1 MSPRAKSKPAEAES
15 DIALQDPSVSDKAA
29 ETSTPK
35 ARSPRKTTRKSS
47 TKTSKTAT
55 SKADDVQ
62 DEASPVDTQATDS
75 VNTSNVSQPDVD
87 DADANSDSETS
98 PKKATSKR
106 AGKSPKA
113 SATSRQDDSDDNNQ
127 DSDSNTSNNVGNDI
141 ADRETADTNDD
152 TNEVNAKSNDPES
165 SDAENSD
172 AETRDQDSDDND
184 KGNESGAS
192 GKSNSTRKRR
202 SGSKSRGGSSG
213 GSSGGNGS
221 GSESGRGGR
230 NSKRKSRKARA
241 DNDSDDS
248 DQDDNNS
255 DGSGRRGRNKRR
267 NGQRSQLNYRDLQ
280 TKIIPELHLLA
291 KEVGLEDFRS
301 MSKDDLAL
309 AVLERSAE
317 SDGLK
322 LVSGFLEITS
332 DGYGFLQESMLQND
346 TRSVI
351 VSAGLIK
358 QFKLRT
364 GDHILGKSRL
374 KRENERYGTLIRVEA
389 VNNSDPFLVA
399 KRPRFDDLVPTFP
412 EERIRLE
419 TTQSEVATRVIDLLA
434 PIGRGQRGLIVAPPK
449 AGKTTLLKKVANA
462 VVANEPDIKVI
473 VLLVDERPEEVTD
486 FRESVEGVEVVAST
500 FDEPPTNH
508 IRVAEFVHERARRIV
523 EDGGHV
529 MILLDSITRLA
540 RANNLVTPPTGRTL
554 SGGLDSSALHWP
566 KRFLGAARNIRGGG
580 SLSILAT
587 ALVETGSRMDDV
599 IFEEFKGTGNME
611 LHLSR
616 RLEERR
622 IFPALDILK
631 SGTRREDL
639 LLGEETLA
647 KMWLLRKVISD
658 MDSAEAMDMLLSR
671 LSRTTSNEEFLS
683 TLTQG

>member
-1 MSPRAKSKPAEAES
+1 MSPRAKSKTSDADNTATLDAETEVTMDAES
-15 DIALQDPSVSDKAA
+15 A
-29 ETSTPK
+29 EKTTPK
-35 ARSPRKTTRKSS
+35 RKTTRSSSRKSS
-47 TKTSKTAT
+47 RKSSDSNGDNTNDSVSNEDSGVAASSENTDTSDAAATTDDSTTDSKKRRSSNRRSKRTSK
-55 SKADDVQ
+55 S
-62 DEASPVDTQATDS
+62 DTG
-75 VNTSNVSQPDVD
+75 
-87 DADANSDSETS
+87 NSDSNDD
-98 PKKATSKR
+98 
-106 AGKSPKA
+106 
-113 SATSRQDDSDDNNQ
+113 SATSSEAASSEATSSEAASSDTTSTTAEVTSDDSNKDDDK
-127 DSDSNTSNNVGNDI
+127 DSD
-141 ADRETADTNDD
+141 
-152 TNEVNAKSNDPES
+152 K
-165 SDAENSD
+165 
-172 AETRDQDSDDND
+172 
-184 KGNESGAS
+184 
-192 GKSNSTRKRR
+192 
-202 SGSKSRGGSSG
+202 KSRGKRTSKSDTGDSDADSGSSNRRK
-213 GSSGGNGS
+213 SN
-221 GSESGRGGR
+221 
-230 NSKRKSRKARA
+230 KRKS
-241 DNDSDDS
+241 N
-248 DQDDNNS
+248 Q
-255 DGSGRRGRNKRR
+255 RN
-267 NGQRSQLNYRDLQ
+267 QLNYRDLQ

-291 KEVGLEDFRS
+291 KEVGLEDYRN
-301 MSKDDLAL
+301 MSKDDLAV
-309 AVLERSAE
+309 AILERSAE

-322 LVSGFLEITS
+322 LVSGFLEISS
-332 DGYGFLQESMLQND
+332 DGYGFLQESMLQNN

-364 GDHILGKSRL
+364 GDHILGKSRRP
-374 KRENERYGTLIRVEA
+374 RENERYGTLIRVEA

-419 TTQSEVATRVIDLLA
+419 THQNEVATRVIDLLA

-462 VVANEPDIKVI
+462 VVSNEPDIKVI

-486 FRESVEGVEVVAST
+486 FRESVDGVEVVAST

-587 ALVETGSRMDDV
+587 ALIETGSRMDDV

-671 LSRTTSNEEFLS
+671 LNRTKSNDEFLS
-683 TLTQG
+683 TLAQG

>member
-1 MSPRAKSKPAEAES
+1 MSPRAKSKTSDADNTATLDAETEVTMDAES
-15 DIALQDPSVSDKAA
+15 A
-29 ETSTPK
+29 EKTTPK
-35 ARSPRKTTRKSS
+35 RKTTRSSSRKSS
-47 TKTSKTAT
+47 RKSSDSNGDNTNDSVSNEDSGVAASSENTDTSDAAATTDDSTTDSKKRRSSNRRSKRTSK
-55 SKADDVQ
+55 S
-62 DEASPVDTQATDS
+62 DTG
-75 VNTSNVSQPDVD
+75 
-87 DADANSDSETS
+87 NSDSNDD
-98 PKKATSKR
+98 
-106 AGKSPKA
+106 
-113 SATSRQDDSDDNNQ
+113 SATSSEAASSEAASSEAASSDTTSTTAEVTSDDSNKDDDK
-127 DSDSNTSNNVGNDI
+127 DSD
-141 ADRETADTNDD
+141 
-152 TNEVNAKSNDPES
+152 K
-165 SDAENSD
+165 
-172 AETRDQDSDDND
+172 
-184 KGNESGAS
+184 
-192 GKSNSTRKRR
+192 
-202 SGSKSRGGSSG
+202 KSRGKRTSKSDTGDSDADSGSSNRRK
-213 GSSGGNGS
+213 SN
-221 GSESGRGGR
+221 
-230 NSKRKSRKARA
+230 KRKS
-241 DNDSDDS
+241 N
-248 DQDDNNS
+248 Q
-255 DGSGRRGRNKRR
+255 RN
-267 NGQRSQLNYRDLQ
+267 QLNYRDLQ

-291 KEVGLEDFRS
+291 KEVGLEDYRN
-301 MSKDDLAL
+301 MSKDDLAV
-309 AVLERSAE
+309 AILERSAE

-322 LVSGFLEITS
+322 LVSGFLEISS
-332 DGYGFLQESMLQND
+332 DGYGFLQESMLQNN

-364 GDHILGKSRL
+364 GDHILGKSRRP
-374 KRENERYGTLIRVEA
+374 RENERYGTLIRVEA

-419 TTQSEVATRVIDLLA
+419 THQNEVATRVIDLLA

-462 VVANEPDIKVI
+462 VVSNEPDIKVI

-486 FRESVEGVEVVAST
+486 FRESVDGVEVVAST

-587 ALVETGSRMDDV
+587 ALIETGSRMDDV

-671 LSRTTSNEEFLS
+671 LNRTKSNDEFLS
-683 TLTQG
+683 TLAQGWC

>member
-1 MSPRAKSKPAEAES
+1 MSPRAKSKAAEAEPET
-15 DIALQDPSVSDKAA
+15 ILQDSSALEEATESSP
-29 ETSTPK
+29 PK
-35 ARSPRKTTRKSS
+35 ARSTRKTTRKTSS
-47 TKTSKTAT
+47 KTSKTSSKDDAEASEEAQASSDT
-55 SKADDVQ
+55 SKAEASSDTADDKTASDSKADTPPKKRTRKSTKTAKASSDDDAEEVSAKSSN
-62 DEASPVDTQATDS
+62 DEAG
-75 VNTSNVSQPDVD
+75 NTEAGN
-87 DADANSDSETS
+87 AEASD
-98 PKKATSKR
+98 KKADDTE
-106 AGKSPKA
+106 ADV
-113 SATSRQDDSDDNNQ
+113 RQEARDNSDDNNDKAEDAEASEQ
-127 DSDSNTSNNVGNDI
+127 N
-141 ADRETADTNDD
+141 TADKPTGN
-152 TNEVNAKSNDPES
+152 SN
-165 SDAENSD
+165 
-172 AETRDQDSDDND
+172 
-184 KGNESGAS
+184 
-192 GKSNSTRKRR
+192 RKRR
-202 SGSKSRGGSSG
+202 SSSKSRGGSDS
-213 GSSGGNGS
+213 
-221 GSESGRGGR
+221 GR
-230 NSKRKSRKARA
+230 NSRNSKSRKSRKARA
-241 DNDSDDS
+241 SNDDGDTDGDDDS
-248 DQDDNNS
+248 S
-255 DGSGRRGRNKRR
+255 GSRRGRNKRR

-301 MSKDDLAL
+301 MSKDDLAK
-309 AVLERSAE
+309 AILERSAE

-322 LVSGFLEITS
+322 LVSGFLEISS
-332 DGYGFLQESMLQND
+332 DGYGFLQESMLQNN

-364 GDHILGKSRL
+364 GDYILGKSRRP
-374 KRENERYGTLIRVEA
+374 RENERYGTLIRVEA

-412 EERIRLE
+412 EQRIRLE

-462 VVANEPDIKVI
+462 VVANVPDIKVI

-631 SGTRREDL
+631 SSTRREDL